1 LRIVSDL
8 GFGQKVLDLG
18 GVWCIDTAIEDYLHG
33 PSVVNLRGWI
43 AVLDPNVEVGGIFLG
58 GLDGLALNPVR
69 RVDVE
74 AAFSG
79 GRVIAFD
86 DVVPVGALVDASY
99 TLTLEV
105 DGQIELLVLP
115 EIDDGIEKAATFARL
130 KQVKLQRLRPF
141 LACPICGA
149 PLRYREDRALV
160 CENCHLLGAA
170 TESAFSLL
178 GPGDATFP
186 LEPPFSSL
194 PYDPDERALIAES
207 AGGLVLDDGS
217 GLRYE
222 YFDDV
227 VNLDLSEFP
236 TTDVLGSA
244 AALPFAEAT
253 FDGVLSVA
261 VLEHVPDP
269 RRCVREIAKVLK
281 PGGWVFAAVPGLQPY
296 HGYPKHYF
304 NTTRDGLA
312 ELFNEQF
319 AIDDITTSPF
329 GLPIHALSWFLGRY
343 LGGLPSPA
351 REAFAAMTVGELAAD
366 PSLLIGEE
374 FVTMLDPVAVSD
386 LACVNV
392 LRARRR

>member
-1 LRIVSDL
+1 VSDP
-8 GFGQKVLDLG
+8 GFGQQVLDLG

-33 PSVVNLRGWI
+33 RTVVNLRGWVTTPD
-43 AVLDPNVEVGGIFLG
+43 ANVEVGGVFLG
-58 GLDGLALNPVR
+58 GVDGLALNVVR
-69 RVDVE
+69 RPDVE
-74 AAFSG
+74 AAFPG
-79 GRVIAFD
+79 GRVVAFD

-99 TLTLEV
+99 ALTLSL
-105 DGQIELLVLP
+105 DGRIELLELP
-115 EIDDGIEKAATFARL
+115 EIDDGPEKAANFARI
-130 KQVKLQRLRPF
+130 KEDKLRRLRPF
-141 LACPICGA
+141 LACPRCGA
-149 PLRYREDRALV
+149 PILDQEERALV
-160 CENCHLLGAA
+160 CEKCHLVGAA
-170 TESAFSLL
+170 TEFSFSLL
-178 GPGDATFP
+178 GPGDVTFP

-194 PYDPDERALIAES
+194 PYDPDERALVAES

-269 RRCVREIAKVLK
+269 RRCVREIARVLK
-281 PGGWVFAAVPGLQPY
+281 PGGWIFAAVPGLQPY

-312 ELFNEQF
+312 ELFAGEF
-319 AIDDITTSPF
+319 AIDDITTSQF

-343 LGGLPSPA
+343 LGGLPQTT

-366 PSLLIGEE
+366 PTLLADEE

>member
-1 LRIVSDL
+1 VSDL
-8 GFGQKVLDLG
+8 EFGQRVLDLG
-18 GVWCIDTAIEDYLHG
+18 GVWCIDTAIGDYLHG
-33 PSVVNLRGWI
+33 RSVVNLRGWI
-43 AVLDPNVEVGGIFLG
+43 ATFDPNVEVAGVFLG
-58 GLDGLALNPVR
+58 GTDGLALNIVPR
-69 RVDVE
+69 RDVE
-74 AAFSG
+74 AAFPSG
-79 GRVIAFD
+79 HVVAFD
-86 DVVPVGALVDASY
+86 DVVPVGALVAAGY
-99 TLTLEV
+99 ALAFAV
-105 DGQIELLVLP
+105 DEKVELLQLP
-115 EIDDGIEKAATFARL
+115 EIGDGAEKDAEFSRMKAD
-130 KQVKLQRLRPF
+130 KLRRLRPY
-141 LACPICGA
+141 LACPRCGA
-149 PLRYREDRALV
+149 SISDLANRTLV
-160 CENCHLLGAA
+160 CDNCHLVGAA
-170 TESAFSLL
+170 TRFSYSLL
-178 GPGDATFP
+178 GPGDVTFP

-194 PYDPDERALIAES
+194 PYDPDERALVAES

-244 AALPFAEAT
+244 AALPFATGT

-269 RRCVREIAKVLK
+269 RRCVHEIARVLK

-296 HGYPKHYF
+296 HGYPRHYF

-312 ELFNEQF
+312 ELFAEGF
-319 AIDDITTSPF
+319 AIEDITTSPF

-343 LGGLPSPA
+343 LDALPQA
-351 REAFAAMTVGELAAD
+351 TREAFAAKTVAELAVD
-366 PSLLIGEE
+366 PTLLVGEE
-374 FVTMLDPVAVSD
+374 FVTMLDPIAVSD

>member
-1 LRIVSDL
+1 VVSDL
-8 GFGQKVLDLG
+8 GFGQRVLDLG

-33 PSVVNLRGWI
+33 RSVVNLRGWI
-43 AVLDPNVEVGGIFLG
+43 AVLDRSVEVGGVFLG
-58 GLDGLALNPVR
+58 GRDGLALNPVR
-69 RVDVE
+69 RPDVE

-86 DVVPVGALVDASY
+86 DVVPVGALVDASF
-99 TLTLEV
+99 TLTLEL

-115 EIDDGIEKAATFARL
+115 EIADGAEKAATFARL
-130 KQVKLQRLRPF
+130 KQAKLQRLRPF
-141 LACPICGA
+141 LACPCCGA
-149 PLRYREDRALV
+149 RLRDREGQALV

-170 TESAFSLL
+170 TESGFSLL
-178 GPGDATFP
+178 GPDDATFP

-269 RRCVREIAKVLK
+269 RRCVSEIAKVLK

-312 ELFNEQF
+312 ELFADQF

-343 LGGLPSPA
+343 LGGLPEPA
-351 REAFAAMTVGELAAD
+351 REAFAAMTVGELAVD
-366 PSLLIGEE
+366 PSFLVGEE

>member
-1 LRIVSDL
+1 
-8 GFGQKVLDLG
+8 
-18 GVWCIDTAIEDYLHG
+18 
-33 PSVVNLRGWI
+33 
-43 AVLDPNVEVGGIFLG
+43 
-58 GLDGLALNPVR
+58 VR

-74 AAFSG
+74 EAFAK
-79 GRVIAFD
+79 GRVVAFD
-86 DVVPVGALVDASY
+86 DVVPVGALVDAGYALS
-99 TLTLEV
+99 LVV
-105 DGQIELLVLP
+105 DGQVELLHLP
-115 EIDDGIEKAATFARL
+115 EIADGAEKASDFARA
-130 KQVKLQRLRPF
+130 KADKLRRLRPH
-141 LACPICGA
+141 LACPRCGA
-149 PLRYREDRALV
+149 PVRDGEDRALV
-160 CENCHLLGAA
+160 CDNCHLAGAA
-170 TESAFSLL
+170 TGLSFSLL
-178 GPGDATFP
+178 APGDVIFP
-186 LEPPFSSL
+186 LDPPFSSL

-227 VNLDLSEFP
+227 INLDLSEFP

-244 AALPFAEAT
+244 AALPFAAAT

-269 RRCVREIAKVLK
+269 RRCVAEIARVLK

-312 ELFNEQF
+312 ELFADEF
-319 AIDDITTSPF
+319 AVDDITTSPF

-343 LGGLPSPA
+343 LDGLPPA
-351 REAFAAMTVGELAAD
+351 TRAIFNAMTVADLAVD
-366 PSLLIGEE
+366 PSRLVGEG
-374 FVTMLDPVAVSD
+374 FVTMLDPAAVSD
-386 LACVNV
+386 LACVHV

>member
-1 LRIVSDL
+1 VSDL
-8 GFGQKVLDLG
+8 EFGQRVLDLG
-18 GVWCIDTAIEDYLHG
+18 GVWCIDTAIGDYLHG
-33 PSVVNLRGWI
+33 RSVVNLRGWI
-43 AVLDPNVEVGGIFLG
+43 ATLDPNVEVAGVFLG
-58 GLDGLALNPVR
+58 GTDGLALNIVPR
-69 RVDVE
+69 RDVE
-74 AAFSG
+74 AAFPSG
-79 GRVIAFD
+79 HVVAFD
-86 DVVPVGALVDASY
+86 DVVPVGALVAAGY
-99 TLTLEV
+99 ALAFAV
-105 DGQIELLVLP
+105 DGKVELLQLP
-115 EIDDGIEKAATFARL
+115 EIGDGAEKDAEFSQMKAD
-130 KQVKLQRLRPF
+130 KLRRLRPY
-141 LACPICGA
+141 LACPRCGA
-149 PLRYREDRALV
+149 SISDRADRTLV
-160 CENCHLLGAA
+160 CDNCHLVGAA
-170 TESAFSLL
+170 TPFSYSLL
-178 GPGDATFP
+178 GPGDVTFP

-194 PYDPDERALIAES
+194 PYDPDERALVAES

-244 AALPFAEAT
+244 AALPFATGT

-269 RRCVREIAKVLK
+269 RRCVHEIARVLK

-296 HGYPKHYF
+296 HGYPRHYF

-312 ELFNEQF
+312 ELFAEGF
-319 AIDDITTSPF
+319 AIEDITTSPF

-343 LGGLPSPA
+343 LDALPQTT
-351 REAFAAMTVGELAAD
+351 REAFAAKTVAELAVD
-366 PSLLIGEE
+366 PTQLVGEE

>member
-1 LRIVSDL
+1 MSDL

-43 AVLDPNVEVGGIFLG
+43 AIRDRSVEVGGVFLG
-58 GLDGLALNPVR
+58 GRDGLALNLVR
-69 RVDVE
+69 RPDVE
-74 AAFSG
+74 AAFSSG
-79 GRVIAFD
+79 SVIAFD
-86 DVVPVGALVDASY
+86 DVVPVRALVDASY
-99 TLTLEV
+99 ALTLEA
-105 DGQIELLVLP
+105 DGQIELLELP
-115 EIDDGIEKAATFARL
+115 EIADGPEKAAVFAKL
-130 KQVKLQRLRPF
+130 KQDKLRRLRPF
-141 LACPICGA
+141 LACPRCGA
-149 PLRYREDRALV
+149 AILDQEDRALF
-160 CENCHLLGAA
+160 CENCHLLGAV
-170 TESAFSLL
+170 TESGFSLL
-178 GPGDATFP
+178 GPGDVTFP

-194 PYDPDERALIAES
+194 PYDPDERALIAGS

-269 RRCVREIAKVLK
+269 SRCVREIAKVLK

-312 ELFNEQF
+312 ELFSEQF

-329 GLPIHALSWFLGRY
+329 GLPIHALSWFLDRY
-343 LGGLPSPA
+343 LGGLPASA
-351 REAFAAMTVGELAAD
+351 REVFASMTVSELAVD
-366 PSLLIGEE
+366 PTLLVGQE
-374 FVTMLDPVAVSD
+374 FVTTLDAVAVSD

-392 LRARRR
+392 LRAKRR

>member
-33 PSVVNLRGWI
+33 RSVVNLRGWI
-43 AVLDPNVEVGGIFLG
+43 AVLDPNVEVGGVFLG
-58 GLDGLALNPVR
+58 GVDGLSLNPVR
-69 RVDVE
+69 RLDVE
-74 AAFSG
+74 AAFSE

-86 DVVPVGALVDASY
+86 DVVPVGALVDAAY
-99 TLTLEV
+99 TLTLDL
-105 DGQIELLVLP
+105 DGQIELLELP
-115 EIDDGIEKAATFARL
+115 DITDGVEKAATFARL

-141 LACPICGA
+141 LACPLCGA
-149 PLRYREDRALV
+149 PVLDQEDRTLV

-170 TESAFSLL
+170 SEFGYSLL
-178 GPGDATFP
+178 GPGDVTFP

-269 RRCVREIAKVLK
+269 RRCVSEIAKVLK

-312 ELFNEQF
+312 ELFAEQF
-319 AIDDITTSPF
+319 AIDDISTSPF

-343 LGGLPSPA
+343 LGGLPSSA
-351 REAFAAMTVGELAAD
+351 RETFAAMTVGELAAD
-366 PSLLIGEE
+366 PGLLAGEE

>member
-33 PSVVNLRGWI
+33 RSVVNLRGWI
-43 AVLDPNVEVGGIFLG
+43 AVLDPNVEVGGVFLG
-58 GLDGLALNPVR
+58 GRDGLVLNPVR

-74 AAFSG
+74 AAFSEA
-79 GRVIAFD
+79 RVIAFD
-86 DVVPVGALVDASY
+86 DVVPVGALVDAAY
-99 TLTLEV
+99 TLTLEL
-105 DGQIELLVLP
+105 DGQIELLELP
-115 EIDDGIEKAATFARL
+115 AIADGVEKAATFARL
-130 KQVKLQRLRPF
+130 KQVKLQRLRSF
-141 LACPICGA
+141 LACPCCGA
-149 PLRYREDRALV
+149 PLLDREDRALV
-160 CENCHLLGAA
+160 CSNCHLLGAA
-170 TESAFSLL
+170 SEAGFSLL
-178 GPGDATFP
+178 GPGDASFP

-207 AGGLVLDDGS
+207 AGGLILDDGS

-244 AALPFAEAT
+244 ASLPFSEAT

-269 RRCVREIAKVLK
+269 RRCVSEIAKVLK

-312 ELFNEQF
+312 ELFSEQF
-319 AIDDITTSPF
+319 AIDDISTSPF

-343 LGGLPSPA
+343 LGGLPSLA
-351 REAFAAMTVGELAAD
+351 RETFAAMTVGELAAD
-366 PSLLIGEE
+366 PSLLAGEE

>member
-1 LRIVSDL
+1 VSDL
-8 GFGQKVLDLG
+8 EFGQRVLGLG
-18 GVWCIDTAIEDYLHG
+18 GVWCIDTAIEDYLFG
-33 PSVVNLRGWI
+33 RSVVNLRGWVATFDPHL
-43 AVLDPNVEVGGIFLG
+43 AVEGVFLG
-58 GLDGLALNPVR
+58 GIDGASLNLVR
-69 RVDVE
+69 RRDVE
-74 AAFSG
+74 AAFPG
-79 GRVIAFD
+79 GQVVAFD
-86 DVVPVGALVDASY
+86 DVVSIGALVRAGY
-99 TLTLEV
+99 VLTFAAE
-105 DGQIELLVLP
+105 GKAELLALP
-115 EIDDGIEKAATFARL
+115 EIVDGAEKDAEFSRSKAD
-130 KQVKLQRLRPF
+130 KLRRLRPY
-141 LACPICGA
+141 LACPRCGA
-149 PLRYREDRALV
+149 SISNREDSALV
-160 CENCHLLGAA
+160 CENCHFVGAS
-170 TESAFSLL
+170 TPVSYSLL
-178 GPGDATFP
+178 GPGDEIFP

-194 PYDPDERALIAES
+194 PYDPDERELVAES

-227 VNLDLSEFP
+227 VNLDLSQFP
-236 TTDVLGSA
+236 TTDVLASA

-269 RRCVREIAKVLK
+269 RRCVREIARVLK

-304 NTTRDGLA
+304 NTTRDGMA
-312 ELFNEQF
+312 ELFAAEF
-319 AIDDITTSPF
+319 AIDDITTSAF

-343 LGGLPSPA
+343 LDALPAPA
-351 REAFAAMTVGELAAD
+351 RARFAAMSVAELAVD
-366 PSLLIGEE
+366 PTKLVGEE

>member
-1 LRIVSDL
+1 MSDL
-8 GFGQKVLDLG
+8 GFGQQALGRG

-33 PSVVNLRGWI
+33 RSVVNLRGWI
-43 AVLDPNVEVGGIFLG
+43 AILDPNVEVGGVFLG
-58 GLDGLALNPVR
+58 GADGLALNIVR
-69 RVDVE
+69 RRDVE
-74 AAFSG
+74 AAFVG
-79 GRVIAFD
+79 GRVLAFD

-99 TLTLEV
+99 ALALAV
-105 DGQIELLVLP
+105 DGQIELLQLP
-115 EIDDGIEKAATFARL
+115 EIGDGAEKGADFSRA
-130 KQVKLQRLRPF
+130 KEDKLRRLRPY
-141 LACPICGA
+141 LTCPRCGA
-149 PLRYREDRALV
+149 GVRDQEDRALV
-160 CENCHLLGAA
+160 CEDCHLVGAV
-170 TESAFSLL
+170 TQFSFSLL
-178 GPGDATFP
+178 GPGDVTFP
-186 LEPPFSSL
+186 LDPPFSSL

-244 AALPFAEAT
+244 AALPFAKAT

-269 RRCVREIAKVLK
+269 RRCVSEIARVLK

-312 ELFNEQF
+312 ELFAGEF

-343 LGGLPSPA
+343 LDGLSQA
-351 REAFAAMTVGELAAD
+351 TREAFAAMTVEELAVD
-366 PSLLIGEE
+366 PTRLVGEE